1 MLRSALPAAAQ
12 PRWRAR
18 GSGPWRSS
26 RVAGGAARHRSALSA
41 SSSSSTAELAERLQL
56 LQRLLTVA
64 VREEDYSRAAVLR
77 DQRASLLSSL
87 PLEQQLVQTALDEL
101 RSGLTPS
108 RRAAA
113 AHTLAACGDPQ
124 LAPLLSAALHD
135 VHEEVH
141 GAVEEALWALWLRS
155 GDQQT
160 DALMQRGAASLQAAA
175 VVGADALRD
184 ALAAFEAVTVRQPSF
199 AEGWNKRATCLFLLK
214 DYAASLRDCTRVVKA
229 NEQHFGAWSGAA
241 MCALNLGDESAAKAY
256 FARALAINPRLQ
268 AAQRYV
274 QALDA
279 RMKERRR
286 EEGDLEDG
294 EDEEGGTDLRL

>member
-12 PRWRAR
+12 PRWHAR
-18 GSGPWRSS
+18 GSVRPSS
-26 RVAGGAARHRSALSA
+26 VAGRAGRFRSVSSSSE
-41 SSSSSTAELAERLQL
+41 SSSSSTSELAERLQL
-56 LQRLLTVA
+56 LQRLLAVA
-64 VREEDYSRAAVLR
+64 VREEDYSRAAALR

-160 DALMQRGAASLQAAA
+160 DALMQRGAASLRAAA

-214 DYAASLRDCTRVVKA
+214 DYEASLRDCKRVVKS
-229 NEQHFGAWSGAA
+229 NQQHFGAWSGAA
-241 MCALNLGDESAAKAY
+241 MCALNLGDESAAKTY
-256 FARALAINPRLQ
+256 FATALAINPRLQ
-268 AAQRYV
+268 AALRYLQV
-274 QALDA
+274 LDA
-279 RMKERRR
+279 RMQERRR
-286 EEGDLEDG
+286 EEGELEDG
-294 EDEEGGTDLRL
+294 EDGEGGTDLRL